1 MFQALRG
8 PLSVWGRLLLYTI
21 EYGECPPLLAI
32 HLLLELVGGEGHGVN
47 RISVTASSGSHTI
60 HPNG

>member
-8 PLSVWGRLLLYTI
+8 PLSVWGRLLLHTI
-21 EYGECPPLLAI
+21 EYVECPPLLAV
-32 HLLLELVGGEGHGVN
+32 HLLLELVGGEGHGAN
-47 RISVTASSGSHTI
+47 RSTVTASSGSQAI